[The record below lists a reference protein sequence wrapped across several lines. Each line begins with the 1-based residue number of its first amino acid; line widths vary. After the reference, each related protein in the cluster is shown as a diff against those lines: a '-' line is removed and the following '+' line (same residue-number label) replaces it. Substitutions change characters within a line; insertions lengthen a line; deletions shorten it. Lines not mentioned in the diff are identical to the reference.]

1 MKPYGT
7 ILIQKWFGSPW
18 RPVRPYRVDFQVQ
31 VDGIVLPWKRLEIHG
46 QFIQSISDEMTF
58 SQSNSYYLQDGNNNW
73 NPMYCVPQW
82 LYPFFL
88 LAGQD
93 SIGQHWTVT
102 HSFYWVVPNIHHRNL
117 GETSHISTNA
127 LALAE
132 ERFPEVWI
140 LLHRSVTGGLH
151 RHCGASNYWEDT
163 PVAWAWDTRWSTPVT
178 ILFYP
183 MFWQMG
189 QQKSLIT

>member
-1 MKPYGT
+1 MANLFNPSQMRWLSPNPIVT
-7 ILIQKWFGSPW
+7 IFRMATTIGIQCTASRNGC
-18 RPVRPYRVDFQVQ
+18 
-31 VDGIVLPWKRLEIHG
+31 IL
-46 QFIQSISDEMTF
+46 
-58 SQSNSYYLQDGNNNW
+58 
-73 NPMYCVPQW
+73 
-82 LYPFFL
+82 FFL